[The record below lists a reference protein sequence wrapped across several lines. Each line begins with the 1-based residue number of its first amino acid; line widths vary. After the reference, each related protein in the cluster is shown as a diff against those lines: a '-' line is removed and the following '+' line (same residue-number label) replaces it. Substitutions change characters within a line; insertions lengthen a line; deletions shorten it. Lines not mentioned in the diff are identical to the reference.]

1 MQLPDFD
8 PYASRCWE
16 DPYPSYGALRSDAPV
31 YARGDPPYFM
41 LSRYADIVA
50 AAAAE
55 DSYSSAGGVL
65 IGIDSS
71 QLPVNLMNMD
81 PPRHDTLR
89 AILTRAL
96 TEQSVARLEPLF
108 RQRTVEL
115 LEPLAA
121 KGSFDIVGDFAR
133 KLPSLVIAEVLG
145 IDPADRGDFLRWN
158 HDVNAGA
165 EFVGEG
171 ALRAYEELEG
181 YFRRLIA
188 KRRAH
193 AGDDLVSRVFRAADE
208 ESALTDAEVLGFC
221 SLLLVAG
228 QHASIN
234 LISNSAI
241 ELWRRPEQLQRL
253 LEQPELLSQG
263 ALDELMRFVSP
274 VQGLARTTT
283 RDLTL
288 HGVCMPEGSQVL
300 MLFAS
305 GNRDPEHFDDPD
317 TLDVTRPE
325 NRTHLGFSHGIHYC
339 LGSAVARLEARIA
352 LEEMLT
358 RLGPW
363 RVDEQSVLRNQ
374 LVPGRGIGR
383 AILHFET
390 A

>member
-16 DPYPSYGALRSDAPV
+16 DPYPSYSALRSDAPV

-50 AAAAE
+50 AAADPE
-55 DSYSSAGGVL
+55 TFSSAGGVL
-65 IGIDSS
+65 IGVDSS

-96 TEQSVARLEPLF
+96 TEQSVARLEPVF
-108 RQRTVEL
+108 RERTVEL
-115 LEPLAA
+115 LEPLVA

-133 KLPSLVIAEVLG
+133 ELPSLVIAEVLG

-158 HDVNAGA
+158 HAVNAGA
-165 EFVGEG
+165 EFVGDG

-181 YFRRLIA
+181 YFRQLIA
-188 KRRAH
+188 KRREH
-193 AGDDLVSRVFRAADE
+193 GGDDLVSRVFRAADE

-241 ELWRRPEQLQRL
+241 ELWRRPEQLQLL
-253 LEQPELLSQG
+253 LEQPELLSEG
-263 ALDELMRFVSP
+263 AVDELMRFVSP

-288 HGVCMPEGSQVL
+288 HGVRVPEGSQVL

-305 GNRDPEHFDDPD
+305 GNRDPEQFDDPD
-317 TLDVTRPE
+317 RLDVTRPE

-352 LEEMLT
+352 LEEILA

>member
-1 MQLPDFD
+1 
-8 PYASRCWE
+8 
-16 DPYPSYGALRSDAPV
+16 
-31 YARGDPPYFM
+31 
-41 LSRYADIVA
+41 
-50 AAAAE
+50 
-55 DSYSSAGGVL
+55 
-65 IGIDSS
+65 
-71 QLPVNLMNMD
+71 
-81 PPRHDTLR
+81 
-89 AILTRAL
+89 
-96 TEQSVARLEPLF
+96 
-108 RQRTVEL
+108 
-115 LEPLAA
+115 
-121 KGSFDIVGDFAR
+121 
-133 KLPSLVIAEVLG
+133 
-145 IDPADRGDFLRWN
+145 
-158 HDVNAGA
+158 
-165 EFVGEG
+165 
-171 ALRAYEELEG
+171 
-181 YFRRLIA
+181 
-188 KRRAH
+188 
-193 AGDDLVSRVFRAADE
+193 DDLVSRVFRAADE

-263 ALDELMRFVSP
+263 AVDELMRFVSP

-288 HGVCMPEGSQVL
+288 RGVRMPKGSQVL

-352 LEEMLT
+352 LEEMLA

>member
-1 MQLPDFD
+1 MQLPNFD

-16 DPYPSYGALRSDAPV
+16 DPYPSYSALRSDAPV

-50 AAAAE
+50 AAADE

-96 TEQSVARLEPLF
+96 TEQSVARLEPVF
-108 RQRTVEL
+108 RERTVEL
-115 LEPLAA
+115 LEPLVA

-133 KLPSLVIAEVLG
+133 ELPSLVIAEVLG

-158 HDVNAGA
+158 HAVNAGA
-165 EFVGEG
+165 EFVGDG

-181 YFRRLIA
+181 YFRQLIA
-188 KRRAH
+188 KRREH
-193 AGDDLVSRVFRAADE
+193 GGDDLVSRVFRAADE

-241 ELWRRPEQLQRL
+241 ELWRRPEQLQL
-253 LEQPELLSQG
+253 LMEQPELLSQG
-263 ALDELMRFVSP
+263 AVDELMRFVSP

-288 HGVCMPEGSQVL
+288 HGVRMPEGSQVL

-325 NRTHLGFSHGIHYC
+325 DRTHLGFSHGIHYC

-352 LEEMLT
+352 LEEILA

>member
-1 MQLPDFD
+1 MQLPNFD

-16 DPYPSYGALRSDAPV
+16 DPYPSYSALRSDAPV

-50 AAAAE
+50 AAADE

-96 TEQSVARLEPLF
+96 TEQSVARLEPVF
-108 RQRTVEL
+108 RERTVEL
-115 LEPLAA
+115 LEPLVA

-133 KLPSLVIAEVLG
+133 ELPSLVIAEVLG

-158 HDVNAGA
+158 HAVNAGA
-165 EFVGEG
+165 EFVGDG

-181 YFRRLIA
+181 YFRQLIA
-188 KRRAH
+188 KRREH
-193 AGDDLVSRVFRAADE
+193 GGDDLVSRVFRAADE

-241 ELWRRPEQLQRL
+241 ELWRRPEQLQL
-253 LEQPELLSQG
+253 LMEQPELLSQG
-263 ALDELMRFVSP
+263 AVDELMRFVSP

-288 HGVCMPEGSQVL
+288 HGVRMPKGSQVL

-317 TLDVTRPE
+317 RLDVTRPE

-339 LGSAVARLEARIA
+339 LGSAVARMEARIA
-352 LEEMLT
+352 LEEMLA